1 MPPETAAALAAL
13 MFAAAV
19 LYSMVGHAG
28 ASGYLA
34 VMALFGLAP
43 AVMRPTAL
51 TLNLCVAVVA
61 TATFARAG
69 CFRWPLFWPFALASV
84 PCAFLGGMLKLP
96 AGSYRAVLG
105 LVLLFSALR
114 LLVPDPRVAEPPR
127 PLPVWLGFG
136 LGALL
141 GLLSGLTGVG
151 GGIFL
156 SPLLL
161 FARFATARETAGV
174 SAPFI
179 LVNSAAGLLGGR
191 DGLVHLPPAWPVWAA
206 AGIAGGLI
214 GARTGARKLGTP
226 AIRRVLAAVLGVAA
240 AKMLLG

>member
-13 MFAAAV
+13 MLAAAV

-51 TLNLCVAVVA
+51 TLNLCVAAVA

-84 PCAFLGGMLKLP
+84 PCAYLGGMLHLP
-96 AGSYRAVLG
+96 AAAYRGALG
-105 LVLLFSALR
+105 VVLLFSAVR
-114 LLVPDPRVAEPPR
+114 LLLPDPRADGPAR
-127 PLPVWLGFG
+127 PLPVWLGLL
-136 LGALL
+136 LGAVL

-161 FARFATARETAGV
+161 FARLASPRETAGV

-191 DGLVHLPPAWPVWAA
+191 AGLVHLPPAWPWWALA
-206 AGIAGGLI
+206 VLVGGVVGARI
-214 GARTGARKLGTP
+214 GARRLGAP
-226 AIRRVLAAVLGVAA
+226 AIRRVLAVVLAVAA
-240 AKMLLG
+240 GKMLLG